1 MFTKKSVFDPVRAFL
16 LNLQAT
22 LAQCSFSTNL
32 ETFRKAEGF
41 HMIQRGLKQKSA
53 FAEHFLFF
61 IRFHKIP
68 YDQQKIFL
76 KKFSLLFRCQ

>member
-22 LAQCSFSTNL
+22 LPQCSFPTNL

-41 HMIQRGLKQKSA
+41 QMIQRGLKA
-53 FAEHFLFF
+53 
-61 IRFHKIP
+61 KIS
-68 YDQQKIFL
+68 L
-76 KKFSLLFRCQ
+76 CRTFSVFYTFP